1 MLEENIFQNHYAQNS
16 GDEDKVN
23 IGILFIFVQKMSKLL
38 GCLPIYSTRL
48 SADISHF
55 AHDCEGS

>member
-23 IGILFIFVQKMSKLL
+23 IGILFIFVQKICKLL
-38 GCLPIYSTRL
+38 GCLLIYVQYMSF
-48 SADISHF
+48 S
-55 AHDCEGS
+55 